1 MQFNKLQ
8 YKRNLNPV
16 QILSI
21 GFIII
26 ILIGALLLWL
36 PISSRENEYTSFIDA
51 IFTSTSAVC
60 VTGLTTLNTA
70 KHWSGFGK
78 AVILFLIE
86 IGSLGFVSFF
96 IIVSKFLGK
105 RITLKNRLLVQE
117 AMNTFSIQN
126 IVENI
131 KKIFIF
137 SFFFQLI
144 GGMILATQLVPEHGV
159 KNGLFYSIFH
169 SISAF
174 CNSGIDLFESSLIG
188 YNENIV
194 VIFIITFLIVMGSIG
209 FTVILEISNN
219 KNIKRLSIHS
229 KLAIITT
236 IILIVSGTLL
246 IFIFEYNN
254 EFTFGNMAFGE
265 KFLNSFFTSISL
277 RTAGFYNINL
287 IDMTSSSKFLTMIL
301 MIIGGSPGSTA
312 GGLKTVTVAVL
323 FLTLVSIIRGREDTE
338 CFGRRFTKDLVYKA
352 FTLFFLA
359 ISLVIL
365 STIILSHAYQDL
377 DFFSLLF
384 ETTAAIS
391 TAGSTLNLT
400 PVLGSFGKIIIM
412 LLMYIG
418 RVGPLTV
425 ILSLKKDDKNIKYK
439 YPEGK
444 ILIG

>member
-78 AVILFLIE
+78 AVIMFLIE

-144 GGMILATQLVPEHGV
+144 GGMILATQLVPEHGG

-246 IFIFEYNN
+246 IFIFLSN
-254 EFTFGNMAFGE
+254 
-265 KFLNSFFTSISL
+265 
-277 RTAGFYNINL
+277 
-287 IDMTSSSKFLTMIL
+287 
-301 MIIGGSPGSTA
+301 
-312 GGLKTVTVAVL
+312 
-323 FLTLVSIIRGREDTE
+323 
-338 CFGRRFTKDLVYKA
+338 
-352 FTLFFLA
+352 
-359 ISLVIL
+359 IL
-365 STIILSHAYQDL
+365 SNFIHYYFIPCISRLG
-377 DFFSLLF
+377 LL
-384 ETTAAIS
+384 
-391 TAGSTLNLT
+391 
-400 PVLGSFGKIIIM
+400 
-412 LLMYIG
+412 
-418 RVGPLTV
+418 
-425 ILSLKKDDKNIKYK
+425 
-439 YPEGK
+439 
-444 ILIG
+444 